1 MQPGEFNDTDLIN
14 INEECGGDDK
24 DEVPEETTPA
34 ENTHEKNPWRCCTT
48 FKAHRIDYRNLI
60 QRHRKDACSIA
71 LDMFNEIVQ
80 VTSHYFYFLQ
90 GNKTLI
96 LNVCNVLH

>member
-34 ENTHEKNPWRCCTT
+34 ENTHEKNPWRC
-48 FKAHRIDYRNLI
+48 
-60 QRHRKDACSIA
+60 
-71 LDMFNEIVQ
+71 
-80 VTSHYFYFLQ
+80 
-90 GNKTLI
+90 
-96 LNVCNVLH
+96 